1 MTKETRIYIEEGQ
14 LFYKWCWEN
23 WTTTCERTKLNYF
36 PTSYTEINSKWI
48 QVLNLR
54 PEATKFLEE
63 SIGSM
68 PFDSSFSNFF
78 FFEGWGD
85 LSTQARQTKA
95 KITKWGYVKLKMC
108 QQRKRQLTEWEKI
121 FANNISCKKLI
132 SKMYKV
138 LIQSTSKIPKQSS

>member
-1 MTKETRIYIEEGQ
+1 MTKEKRIYIEEGQ

-36 PTSYTEINSKWI
+36 PTLYTEINSKWI

-68 PFDSSFSNFF
+68 LFDSSFSNI
-78 FFEGWGD
+78 FFEGWGRFVY
-85 LSTQARQTKA
+85 SGKANKSKNNQMRIGQTK
-95 KITKWGYVKLKMC
+95 IVSTN
-108 QQRKRQLTEWEKI
+108 EK
-121 FANNISCKKLI
+121 AA
-132 SKMYKV
+132 Y
-138 LIQSTSKIPKQSS
+138 